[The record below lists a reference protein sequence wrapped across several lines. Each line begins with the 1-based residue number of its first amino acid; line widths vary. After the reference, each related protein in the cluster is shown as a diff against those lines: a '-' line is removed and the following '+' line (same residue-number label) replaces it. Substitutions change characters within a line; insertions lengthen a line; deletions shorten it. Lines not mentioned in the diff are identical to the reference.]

1 MTEHAQEPLPSALT
15 EHVGYLLVVLGKRAQ
30 RAFSDALEPAGLR
43 PPHFDV
49 LACLDQGGARSQTEI
64 ARALRV
70 EPAHLVTLLDELE
83 RAGHVARTADPS
95 DRRRYAVAL
104 TAAGAA
110 LTRRLKVTAG
120 EVEAALV
127 ADLKVTEQAQLR
139 RLLQRVARV
148 EVAPTAEP
156 RRPRAKTR

>member
-148 EVAPTAEP
+148 GDAPAEP
-156 RRPRAKTR
+156 RRPRAKAR

>member
-1 MTEHAQEPLPSALT
+1 MTDPSQEALPAALT

-30 RAFSDALEPAGLR
+30 RAFTEALEPAGLR

-49 LACLDQGGARSQTEI
+49 LACLERRAARSQTEI

-70 EPAHLVTLLDELE
+70 EPAHRDPARRAE

-104 TAAGAA
+104 TAGGAA

-127 ADLKVTEQAQLR
+127 ADLKVTEQAQLGR
-139 RLLQRVARV
+139 RVARV
-148 EVAPTAEP
+148 GVTPTAKP
-156 RRPRAKTR
+156 RRPRAKSR